1 MNLGNFTE
9 AAPAFEQLAAA
20 AEKRG
25 GPRAPFLFLQA
36 GRARLQLKQNSVAL
50 AHLQHG
56 LELFAASQRNIQL
69 FRAGNR
75 VISELKAH
83 GLDKEAE
90 QIAAFIRT
98 HIPAFVEDLN
108 QNVAVSSQ
116 AVLPTHCP
124 SCGAPLRSNDVEWI
138 DSHTAECS
146 FCGSPVRVG

>member
-1 MNLGNFTE
+1 MNLGNFAE

-25 GPRAPFLFLQA
+25 GPRTPFLFLQA
-36 GRARLQLKQNSVAL
+36 GRARLELNQNSIAL
-50 AHLQHG
+50 SHLRHG
-56 LELFAASQRNIQL
+56 LELFAASQRNVQL

-83 GLDKEAE
+83 GLDTEAGK
-90 QIAAFIRT
+90 IAAFIRI

-108 QNVAVSSQ
+108 QKLPASSQ
-116 AVLPTHCP
+116 AALPTHCP

-138 DSHTAECS
+138 DSQTAECS
-146 FCGSPVRVG
+146 FCGSPVRAG